1 MNVPINVSAMTK
13 TERKALIK
21 ILQGNF
27 TDRLIIQLG
36 DTMVTGHG
44 WEYAENPSWY
54 TLYYKDKMVH
64 QDATLDEL
72 FDTDNYITAVDDD
85 ELDAIRN
92 WFDTFQPEW

>member
-1 MNVPINVSAMTK
+1 MNVPIDVSAMTK
-13 TERKALIK
+13 TERKSLIR

-27 TDRLIIQLG
+27 VDRLIVQVG

-44 WEYAENPSWY
+44 WQYSENPSWY

-64 QDATLDEL
+64 QDTGLEEL
-72 FDTDNYITAVDDD
+72 FDTDNYITSFDDD
-85 ELDAIRN
+85 ELEAVKN